1 MDLMAITLL
10 VGMAAVVGG
19 VTALMTWGIVLEAR
33 SNRQW
38 REQGLRA

>member
-38 REQGLRA
+38 REQGLQA

>member
-38 REQGLRA
+38 REQGLRG